1 MYLGLGAETDS
12 SDILVMS
19 FQQPNA
25 LHIHISSSTTW
36 ISFSDTLELV
46 LHTKVSISISTRK
59 HSAAAITAITKNSPV
74 CAYKYLKVH
83 FLYV

>member
-46 LHTKVSISISTRK
+46 LHTKVRYPYRPGSTQ
-59 HSAAAITAITKNSPV
+59 
-74 CAYKYLKVH
+74 L
-83 FLYV
+83 LQ